1 MKERYLSKTPFLTF
15 VYISKCNINLPC
27 YLSVSKICS
36 RCHVWAFKLKHDYI
50 VPFFSYTVLDIA
62 DNTTMP
68 CYFGNSKKR
77 FLWTGLILTLNSSS
91 GLVTLWFTF
100 GQCNLQPYI
109 WDWHSHTY
117 KTKKCLATKSL
128 SYQATKRS
136 TLNWPTETHLKDFCI
151 CICFRYRLIY
161 LSRLQVN
168 PSMTACQFRRTLNDD
183 NEDSEE
189 HTLNI
194 FWPYIER
201 IFFTAEAKQPLKIG
215 PFIRL
220 GSSSKCH
227 LSLTWISQVR
237 LGPLKSPSPIVG
249 HW

>member
-15 VYISKCNINLPC
+15 VYISKCNINM
-27 YLSVSKICS
+27 
-36 RCHVWAFKLKHDYI
+36 
-50 VPFFSYTVLDIA
+50 T
-62 DNTTMP
+62 

-201 IFFTAEAKQPLKIG
+201 IFFTAE
-215 PFIRL
+215 
-220 GSSSKCH
+220 
-227 LSLTWISQVR
+227 
-237 LGPLKSPSPIVG
+237 G